1 MHRGYSRIEYVWVK
15 GCLCILKRIHVGTIG
30 MITLSEIKSD
40 IWEETSVK
48 DCLSYY
54 YLIYNMSGGKM
65 A

>member
-1 MHRGYSRIEYVWVK
+1 
-15 GCLCILKRIHVGTIG
+15 
-30 MITLSEIKSD
+30 MITMSEIKSD